1 MLSPLSFLF
10 PTQKETIGD
19 LSIFNTQLKHSG
31 RYTCTAQTVVDSAS
45 ESATLTVRGNFSVIR
60 SPAPYKPK
68 VTAWCLQGI
77 SSLFPCDR
85 LTI

>member
-1 MLSPLSFLF
+1 M
-10 PTQKETIGD
+10 QKEAIGD

-45 ESATLTVRGNFSVIR
+45 ESATLTVRGNFSAVR

-68 VTAWCLQGI
+68 VTAWSLQEV
-77 SSLFPCDR
+77 SLLFLH